1 MIAWE
6 KGNSLSY
13 NISCVL
19 SLWQIFNMAHK
30 KKKVLN
36 FKLRLRMK
44 KIINIFFS
52 GELNKEEKPRNH
64 YEKSNPDLRIL
75 RSFAL
80 SLRSRKLS
88 GEQGHCKVHVWPA
101 SWKLTTTNTNVDNV
115 EWVSEWSQKR
125 MINYEL
131 SRCHSK
137 CHITFNLSSQK
148 TLLLKRRDMFYLSFT
163 FVITEVFDKF
173 ITDSVLLLIL
183 DLV

>member
-1 MIAWE
+1 
-6 KGNSLSY
+6 
-13 NISCVL
+13 
-19 SLWQIFNMAHK
+19 
-30 KKKVLN
+30 
-36 FKLRLRMK
+36 MK

-163 FVITEVFDKF
+163 FVITEVFAF
-173 ITDSVLLLIL
+173 NLRLSVTAYLSLLCFKIFTYLGSFLSLINMEIVSL
-183 DLV
+183 T

>member
-1 MIAWE
+1 
-6 KGNSLSY
+6 
-13 NISCVL
+13 
-19 SLWQIFNMAHK
+19 
-30 KKKVLN
+30 
-36 FKLRLRMK
+36 MK
-44 KIINIFFS
+44 N
-52 GELNKEEKPRNH
+52 RT
-64 YEKSNPDLRIL
+64 PDLRIL

-131 SRCHSK
+131 SSYRSK
-137 CHITFNLSSQK
+137 FHITFNLSSQK

-173 ITDSVLLLIL
+173 ITDTVLLLIL

>member
-1 MIAWE
+1 M
-6 KGNSLSY
+6 
-13 NISCVL
+13 
-19 SLWQIFNMAHK
+19 
-30 KKKVLN
+30 
-36 FKLRLRMK
+36 
-44 KIINIFFS
+44 
-52 GELNKEEKPRNH
+52 RNRI
-64 YEKSNPDLRIL
+64 PDLRIL
-75 RSFAL
+75 HSFAL

-101 SWKLTTTNTNVDNV
+101 SWKLTATNTNVDNV

-131 SRCHSK
+131 SRCRSK

-173 ITDSVLLLIL
+173 LTDSVLLLIL
-183 DLV
+183 DLVYQLTCLCCVLKFLHILEVFCHLLTWR